1 MRRIREIGRLPWES
15 RLLIGMRWEVRVV
28 AEGRGM
34 LFVWVEAV
42 AEVGSGLP
50 LRVAKEELKVVEAEV
65 EARDSMAEKLEE
77 AEAVAEQ
84 EMMRRSYEDSVVE
97 ALVGS
102 RAQNLSVLRG
112 VGEQVQKAEEEAVP
126 RESETVC

>member
-1 MRRIREIGRLPWES
+1 
-15 RLLIGMRWEVRVV
+15 VV